1 MPYKEKEIVKRYFTI
16 AEVAKI
22 LNVNTSLLRFWE
34 NEFKVKVKR
43 SKKGIKIRLY
53 TQAVLDQFSTIY
65 DLVKVKRFTH
75 EGARQQLDEK

>member
-1 MPYKEKEIVKRYFTI
+1 
-16 AEVAKI
+16 
-22 LNVNTSLLRFWE
+22 
-34 NEFKVKVKR
+34 VKVKR

-53 TQAVLDQFSTIY
+53 TQDVLDQFSTIY

>member
-43 SKKGIKIRLY
+43 S
-53 TQAVLDQFSTIY
+53 Q
-65 DLVKVKRFTH
+65 KR
-75 EGARQQLDEK
+75 D